1 VVIIYLIKRI
11 QGAIVTALAIILTTI
26 VITTQAAQSLSM
38 TGNALAY
45 SMTTINST
53 TPANTSFLDNIEMK
67 KVRVGDMDIAY
78 KIFGKGEPLL
88 LIPGF
93 SMTMDMWDPI
103 GLEKLSSN
111 HTIIISDIRGI
122 GKTTAGSN
130 KTPPSIQL
138 FANDTAGLIDALGI
152 RKPIDILGLS
162 MGDLLLELT
171 LLHPDKVNRLI
182 IYSSTCGGKETL
194 PPQLSR
200 RLAEVWYLE
209 MPVLTTFYLHCFQ
222 KNR

>member
-1 VVIIYLIKRI
+1 MRRSIFANSLVISISMMIMVFTN
-11 QGAIVTALAIILTTI
+11 A
-26 VITTQAAQSLSM
+26 SM

-67 KVRVGDMDIAY
+67 KVRVGDIDIAY

-152 RKPIDILGLS
+152 RKPVDILGLS
-162 MGDLLLELT
+162 MGGFIAQELT
-171 LLHPDKVNRLI
+171 FLHPDKVNRLK
-182 IYSSTCGGKETL
+182 IYSSTCVRKETL
-194 PPQLSR
+194 PPQLSL

-209 MPVLTTFYLHCFQ
+209 MPVLTPFYLHCFQ
-222 KNR
+222 KNG

>member
-1 VVIIYLIKRI
+1 MRRSIFANSLVISISMMIMVFTN
-11 QGAIVTALAIILTTI
+11 A
-26 VITTQAAQSLSM
+26 SM

-67 KVRVGDMDIAY
+67 KVRVGDIDIAY

-152 RKPIDILGLS
+152 RKPVDILGLS
-162 MGDLLLELT
+162 MGRFIAQELT
-171 LLHPDKVNRLI
+171 FLHPDKVNRLK
-182 IYSSTCGGKETL
+182 IYSSTCVRKETL
-194 PPQLSR
+194 PPQLSL

-209 MPVLTTFYLHCFQ
+209 MPVLTPFYLHCFQ
-222 KNR
+222 KNG

>member
-1 VVIIYLIKRI
+1 MRRPIFANSLVISMSMMIMVFTN
-11 QGAIVTALAIILTTI
+11 A
-26 VITTQAAQSLSM
+26 SM

-67 KVRVGDMDIAY
+67 KVRVGDIDITY

>member
-1 VVIIYLIKRI
+1 MRRPIFANSLVISMSMMIMVFTN
-11 QGAIVTALAIILTTI
+11 A
-26 VITTQAAQSLSM
+26 SM

-67 KVRVGDMDIAY
+67 KVRVGDIDIAY

-93 SMTMDMWDPI
+93 SMTIDMWDPI

-152 RKPIDILGLS
+152 RKPVDILGLS
-162 MGDLLLELT
+162 MGDLLLKS
-171 LLHPDKVNRLI
+171 LLYCTQTK
-182 IYSSTCGGKETL
+182 
-194 PPQLSR
+194 
-200 RLAEVWYLE
+200 
-209 MPVLTTFYLHCFQ
+209 
-222 KNR
+222 

>member
-1 VVIIYLIKRI
+1 MRRSIFANSLVISISMMIMVFTN
-11 QGAIVTALAIILTTI
+11 A
-26 VITTQAAQSLSM
+26 SM

-67 KVRVGDMDIAY
+67 KVRVGDIDIAY

-152 RKPIDILGLS
+152 RKPVDILGLS
-162 MGDLLLELT
+162 MGGFIAQELT
-171 LLHPDKVNRLI
+171 FLHPDKVNRLI

-194 PPQLSR
+194 PPQLSL
-200 RLAEVWYLE
+200 RLAEVWYLK
-209 MPVLTTFYLHCFQ
+209 MPVLTPFYLHCFQ
-222 KNR
+222 KNG

>member
-1 VVIIYLIKRI
+1 MRRSIFANSLVISISMMIMVFTN
-11 QGAIVTALAIILTTI
+11 A
-26 VITTQAAQSLSM
+26 SM

-67 KVRVGDMDIAY
+67 KVRVGDIDIAY

-152 RKPIDILGLS
+152 RKPVDILGLS
-162 MGDLLLELT
+162 MGGFIAQELT
-171 LLHPDKVNRLI
+171 FLHPDKVNRLK

-194 PPQLSR
+194 PPQLSL

-209 MPVLTTFYLHCFQ
+209 MPVLTPFYLHCFQ
-222 KNR
+222 KNG

>member
-1 VVIIYLIKRI
+1 MRRSIFANSLVISMSMMIMVFTN
-11 QGAIVTALAIILTTI
+11 A
-26 VITTQAAQSLSM
+26 SM

-67 KVRVGDMDIAY
+67 KVRVGDIDIAY

-103 GLEKLSSN
+103 VLEKLSSN
-111 HTIIISDIRGI
+111 HTIIIFDIRGI

-152 RKPIDILGLS
+152 RKPVDILGLS
-162 MGDLLLELT
+162 MGGFIAQELT

-194 PPQLSR
+194 PPQLSP
-200 RLAEVWYLE
+200 EVSRS
-209 MPVLTTFYLHCFQ
+209 MVSGNASIDTFLSTLFQ
-222 KNR
+222 NNG